1 MTMPATILRAR
12 RAVPA
17 TLTAAAAATLLLAA
31 PATAHVLGSG
41 RIAGGLEAGFVHP
54 IMGLDHVLA
63 MLAVGMWG
71 AQLGGRAIWIL
82 PVCFPMVMAFG
93 GALGVAG
100 VPFPAVETGIG
111 ASVLILGAAIALALR
126 PPVPVSAAIVGFLAL
141 FHGYAHGVELP
152 DATDPVAFAL
162 GFVVATGLIHA
173 AGILIGLVIRL
184 PWGVQALRGAGAAI
198 GVAGIGLLTGLIVA

>member
-1 MTMPATILRAR
+1 M
-12 RAVPA
+12 AVPA
-17 TLTAAAAATLLLAA
+17 TSRFARRLTAALAVVAISLPAGPAAAHLI
-31 PATAHVLGSG
+31 GSG

-111 ASVLILGAAIALALR
+111 ASVLILGSAIALALR
-126 PPVPVSAAIVGFLAL
+126 PPVVVSAAIVGFLAL

-152 DATDPVAFAL
+152 EAADPVAFAL

-173 AGILIGLVIRL
+173 AGILVGLVICL
-184 PWGVQALRGAGAAI
+184 PWGARVLRGVGAAI
-198 GVAGIGLLTGLIVA
+198 GIAGVALLSGALVA